1 MQKDVRQILKLFSN
15 YMELYKIWNLEKKYF
30 RNVKYWK
37 SIEYLKKYN
46 VEKNLWKIS
55 NWKFLIIFKL
65 HEIFVF
71 NIEILEF

>member
-15 YMELYKIWNLEKKYF
+15 YMELYKIWNLEEKYF

-46 VEKNLWKIS
+46 VEKN
-55 NWKFLIIFKL
+55 FMG
-65 HEIFVF
+65 
-71 NIEILEF
+71 NIELKIFNYF

>member
-15 YMELYKIWNLEKKYF
+15 YMELYKIWNLEEKYF

-37 SIEYLKKYN
+37 SIEYLKKYD

-71 NIEILEF
+71 EILEF

>member
-30 RNVKYWK
+30 RYIKYWK
-37 SIEYLKKYN
+37 SIEYLKKYD

>member
-15 YMELYKIWNLEKKYF
+15 YMELYKIWNLEEKYF

-71 NIEILEF
+71 EILEF